1 MPKAEQAKAQERTGE
16 KAEKTGEKNPASRMD
31 NGRDAKGRFT
41 KGNSGNPT
49 GRPTMP
55 TDVKQRLIS
64 LLPKAI
70 DTIQSMIEDEH
81 CKPEV
86 RIKAAE
92 MIVERN
98 LGKAV
103 TPVLT
108 ETVGEG
114 STLTLAEMIACAKDL
129 LNAE

>member
-1 MPKAEQAKAQERTGE
+1 MGKDGR
-16 KAEKTGEKNPASRMD
+16 KTGTETGGKTPDNRQETVQQRD
-31 NGRDAKGRFT
+31 KNGRFVKGV
-41 KGNSGNPT
+41 SGNPS
-49 GRPTMP
+49 GRPSMP

-70 DTIQSMIEDEH
+70 DTIQSMIEDERV
-81 CKPEV
+81 KPEV

-114 STLTLAEMIACAKDL
+114 STLTLSEMIACAKEL
-129 LNAE
+129 LEQ

>member
-1 MPKAEQAKAQERTGE
+1 METEKTDGMKTGTVTGE
-16 KAEKTGEKNPASRMD
+16 NERANRTVK
-31 NGRDAKGRFT
+31 RDARGRFLKGT
-41 KGNSGNPT
+41 SGNSS
-49 GRPTMP
+49 GRPSMP

-70 DTIQSMIEDEH
+70 DTIQSMIEDEKV
-81 CKPEV
+81 KPEV

-108 ETVGEG
+108 ETVGTG
-114 STLTLAEMIACAKDL
+114 STLTLTEMIACAKEL
-129 LNAE
+129 LETK

>member
-1 MPKAEQAKAQERTGE
+1 MTEAEKTDGKKTGTETGE
-16 KAEKTGEKNPASRMD
+16 KERANRTVK
-31 NGRDAKGRFT
+31 RDARGRFLKGT
-41 KGNSGNPT
+41 SGNSS
-49 GRPTMP
+49 GRPSMP

-70 DTIQSMIEDEH
+70 DTIQDLLESPTT
-81 CKPEV
+81 KPEV

-108 ETVGEG
+108 ETVGTG
-114 STLTLAEMIACAKDL
+114 STLSLTEMIACAKEL
-129 LNAE
+129 LESE

>member
-1 MPKAEQAKAQERTGE
+1 MEKDGRKTGTETGE
-16 KAEKTGEKNPASRMD
+16 KLPANRTAK
-31 NGRDAKGRFT
+31 RDEKGRFV
-41 KGNSGNPT
+41 KGTSGNPT

-114 STLTLAEMIACAKDL
+114 STLTLSEMIACAKEL
-129 LNAE
+129 LEQ

>member
-1 MPKAEQAKAQERTGE
+1 ME
-16 KAEKTGEKNPASRMD
+16 KDGRKTGTETGGKTPDNRRKTVQQRD
-31 NGRDAKGRFT
+31 KNGRFVKGV
-41 KGNSGNPT
+41 SGNPS
-49 GRPTMP
+49 GRPSMP

-114 STLTLAEMIACAKDL
+114 STLTLSEMIACAKEL
-129 LNAE
+129 LEQ